1 VATENIARRR
11 SGRRPIHPMIV
22 IFPLAFFIG
31 SLAFDVLSLI
41 GLKGTVLTGGYLLAG
56 GLIGAL
62 IAIVTGL
69 IDRSGMRPGSQI
81 RRVATRHMYIQ
92 LTATAIFLVELIVR
106 WAHTFPAAH
115 RVDKAEVLWVVLG
128 ALGVAAIVAGGDVGF
143 NMVFRMGAG
152 VEGRRPAGADEAAEP
167 AAAEAAQPPGT
178 PS

>member
-1 VATENIARRR
+1 VASGNVARSR

-62 IAIVTGL
+62 IAIITGL
-69 IDRSGMRPGSQI
+69 IDRSGMRSGSQI
-81 RRVATRHMYIQ
+81 RGVATRHMWIQ

-106 WAHTFPAAH
+106 WAHTFPHAH

-128 ALGVAAIVAGGDVGF
+128 VLGVAAIIAGGDVGF

-152 VEGRRPAGADEAAEP
+152 VEARRAAGAGEAAEP
-167 AAAEAAQPPGT
+167 ATAPPSG